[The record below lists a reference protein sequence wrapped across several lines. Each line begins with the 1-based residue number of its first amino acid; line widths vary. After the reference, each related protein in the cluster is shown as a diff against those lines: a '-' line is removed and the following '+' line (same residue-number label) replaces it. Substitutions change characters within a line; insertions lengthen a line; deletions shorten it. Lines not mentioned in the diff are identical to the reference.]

1 MPLVI
6 LIFEYG
12 VLTLQAI
19 LIFLPSDLLTLQVIL
34 IFLPSDLLTLQVIL
48 ICPCGVIVVQAI
60 LISPIAF
67 VVDLLVLIL
76 PSGMAFRNEMTSQ
89 SARSGR
95 TYQRFVSPL
104 VVLQLLRRQVEI
116 HSAKVAHNCSVL

>member
-6 LIFEYG
+6 LIFAYG
-12 VLTLQAI
+12 VITLQVI

-34 IFLPSDLLTLQVIL
+34 IFLQSDLLTLQVIL

-60 LISPIAF
+60 SISPIAF
-67 VVDLLVLIL
+67 

-89 SARSGR
+89 SARCGTT
-95 TYQRFVSPL
+95 TYQRIDSPL
-104 VVLQLLRRQVEI
+104 VVLHLLQHVEI
-116 HSAKVAHNCSVL
+116 QPAKVAHNRSML